1 MHDRLF
7 PLIGCHVMYAV
18 LLVPQCFAVNTC
30 SRCSSRDLPC
40 LQVLSEDLK
49 EGTNTFVIKAHL
61 PVAESFGFA
70 EDIRK
75 KSSGAAMPQ
84 LMFSHWQQIDQDP
97 FWVPTTEEEL
107 EEFGQGGEGG
117 GVPPNIARHYMDEVR
132 VRKGLAVEKKIVEK
146 AEKQRTLTRTK

>member
-1 MHDRLF
+1 
-7 PLIGCHVMYAV
+7 MYAV
-18 LLVPQCFAVNTC
+18 LLVPQCFAVSTC